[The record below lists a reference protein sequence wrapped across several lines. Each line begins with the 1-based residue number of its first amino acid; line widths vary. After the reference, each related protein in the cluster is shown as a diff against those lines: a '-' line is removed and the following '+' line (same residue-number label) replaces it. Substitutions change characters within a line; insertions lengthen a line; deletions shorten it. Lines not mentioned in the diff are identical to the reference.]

1 MKSVPLDREMRIIWF
16 IVVAAAVCFVMSI
29 FWPNLLFMSSV
40 VPGQYPIDTPRPTWP
55 VTQSVGL
62 YRPTDSD
69 SFVPFAKDAKFRCGT
84 SKFCSDPSVSL
95 DI

>member
-1 MKSVPLDREMRIIWF
+1 MRIIWF
-16 IVVAAAVCFVMSI
+16 VVVAAAVCFVMAI

-40 VPGQYPIDTPRPTWP
+40 VPGQYPVDTPRPTWP
-55 VTQSVGL
+55 ATQSVGL

-69 SFVPFAKDAKFRCGT
+69 SFSDVPFAKDAKFRCGT
-84 SKFCSDPSVSL
+84 SKFCSDSSVSL